1 MNSRAKIAATAGT
14 GLPDSVTPVL
24 GAPRSS
30 DFPSLPA
37 PGRPGFADEV
47 GLVAGFDGFA
57 EEVAVG
63 LAEGFVDEVGLVD
76 VVGFVD
82 EVGLVEGVGFAEGFA
97 EVLGF
102 VDEVGLVVG
111 LVEGVGLT
119 VGLPVGVGA
128 GSSPP
133 HHLTSPL
140 TTTGSPS
147 TCHTQ

>member
-30 DFPSLPA
+30 DLPSLPA

-47 GLVAGFDGFA
+47 GLAAGFDGFA
-57 EEVAVG
+57 EAVAVG
-63 LAEGFVDEVGLVD
+63 FVEGFAEVLGFTDEVG
-76 VVGFVD
+76 FV
-82 EVGLVEGVGFAEGFA
+82 VGLVEGVGFVEGFA

-102 VDEVGLVVG
+102 TDEVGFVVG

-119 VGLPVGVGA
+119 VGLPVGVGT

-140 TTTGSPS
+140 TITGSPS

>member
-47 GLVAGFDGFA
+47 GLAAGFDGLA
-57 EEVAVG
+57 EAVAVG
-63 LAEGFVDEVGLVD
+63 LAEGFV
-76 VVGFVD
+76 
-82 EVGLVEGVGFAEGFA
+82 EGFA

-102 VDEVGLVVG
+102 TDEVGLAVG

-119 VGLPVGVGA
+119 VGLPVGVGT

-140 TTTGSPS
+140 TITGSPS